1 MKLWLDDFRIPPDSS
16 WTWAHTAPDA
26 LALLA
31 TAYEKLTIVSLDFDL
46 GPVDVCGT
54 GLDVARFLVT
64 NFDPKDFPVAIH
76 SQNPVGA
83 QQMRNTL
90 LDAGFTVL

>member
-16 WTWAHTAPDA
+16 WTWAHTASDA
-26 LALLA
+26 INLLGY
-31 TAYEKLTIVSLDFDL
+31 TTEKPTIASLDFDL

-54 GLDVARFLVT
+54 GLDVARFLVL

-83 QQMRNTL
+83 QQMRNAL